1 MTTPQYHQ
9 AATRIGQSSANL
21 QLIAGVVIT
30 LVAVSLG
37 GCGTSQTPRRVEP
50 PPQPRLETAATSPVR
65 TATQQKLINEADA
78 LAPLAVT
85 ELGKKFLRAT
95 EALPAVASRTV
106 YRDDN
111 TREYFS
117 PSEAAALAEERRK
130 KLASIELDEYR
141 FYYTKYGSPLAYL
154 RALELASGYGLTEVG
169 KANILD
175 FGYGSIGHLRL
186 LASLGANMV
195 GVDPDSYLN
204 ALYSE
209 SSDQGSVAAAG
220 TVYRGAAGSVTL
232 VHGRW
237 PATAAIAQKV
247 AGKAPYQLIVSKN
260 TLKRG
265 YLKPERRAP
274 KNQLI
279 ELGVSDDVFLKTAYN
294 ALSPGGLL
302 VIYNL
307 APKQAAV
314 DKPYLPHADARSP
327 FSAEQFRKAGL
338 EVVALNVEDHE
349 FVRQMGAALGWDKND
364 QGEVVNDLSTNLFA
378 IYTIVRRGS
387 E

>member
-1 MTTPQYHQ
+1 VTTPQYHQ
-9 AATRIGQSSANL
+9 AATRIGQTSTKL
-21 QLIAGVVIT
+21 RLVTGVAIT
-30 LVAVSLG
+30 LLAVGLS
-37 GCGTSQTPRRVEP
+37 GCGTSQAPHRAEL
-50 PPQPRLETAATSPVR
+50 PPQRQLQTPALAPPRS
-65 TATQQKLINEADA
+65 ATQQRLINEANALSA
-78 LAPLAVT
+78 LASTDLS
-85 ELGKKFLRAT
+85 KKFLRAT
-95 EALPAVASRTV
+95 EALPAVAPRTV

-117 PSEAAALAEERRK
+117 PNEAAALAEERRK

-141 FYYTKYGSPLAYL
+141 FYYTKYGSPLAYV
-154 RALELASGYGLTEVG
+154 RTLELASAHGLTEVS

-186 LASLGANMV
+186 LASLGANVV
-195 GVDPDSYLN
+195 GVDPDSYLD

-209 SSDQGSVAAAG
+209 TSDQGSVAAARPI
-220 TVYRGAAGSVTL
+220 YRGATGSVTL
-232 VHGRW
+232 AHGRW
-237 PATAAIAQKV
+237 PTTAAIAQRVTSK
-247 AGKAPYQLIVSKN
+247 GPYQLIISKN

-279 ELGVSDDVFLKTAYN
+279 ELGVSDDVFLKAAYN
-294 ALSPGGLL
+294 ALSPGGLF

-307 APKQAAV
+307 SPKQAAV

-327 FSAEQFRKAGL
+327 FSAEQFSKAGL
-338 EVVALNVEDHE
+338 EVVALNVDDHD
-349 FVRQMGAALGWDKND
+349 FARQMGAALGWDKND

-378 IYTIVRRGS
+378 IYTIVRRS
-387 E
+387 R

>member
-9 AATRIGQSSANL
+9 AATRLGQTSTKL
-21 QLIAGVVIT
+21 RLVTGVAIT
-30 LVAVSLG
+30 LLAVGLS
-37 GCGTSQTPRRVEP
+37 GCGTSQAPHRAEL
-50 PPQPRLETAATSPVR
+50 PPQRQLQTPAPTPSRS
-65 TATQQKLINEADA
+65 ATQQRLINEANALSA
-78 LAPLAVT
+78 LASTDLS
-85 ELGKKFLRAT
+85 KKFLRAT
-95 EALPAVASRTV
+95 EALPAVAARTV

-117 PSEAAALAEERRK
+117 PNQAAALAEERRK

-141 FYYTKYGSPLAYL
+141 FYYTKYGSPLAYV
-154 RALELASGYGLTEVG
+154 RTLELASAHGLTEVS

-186 LASLGANMV
+186 LASLGANVV
-195 GVDPDSYLN
+195 GVDPDSYLD

-209 SSDQGSVAAAG
+209 TSDQGSVAAARPI
-220 TVYRGAAGSVTL
+220 YRGATGSVTL
-232 VHGRW
+232 AHGRW
-237 PATAAIAQKV
+237 PTTAAIAQKV
-247 AGKAPYQLIVSKN
+247 ASQAPYQLIISKN

-279 ELGVSDDVFLKTAYN
+279 ELGVSDDVFLKAAYN
-294 ALSPGGLL
+294 ALSPGGLF

-307 APKQAAV
+307 APKQAAA

-338 EVVALNVEDHE
+338 EVVALNVDDHD
-349 FVRQMGAALGWDKND
+349 FARQMGAALGWDKND

-378 IYTIVRRGS
+378 IYTIVRRS
-387 E
+387 R